1 MTNQDKLE
9 NMVKDAF
16 GDDATV
22 LDSTDKKVII
32 RFEKCDAV
40 EYAILNHNYKT
51 LYNGKYFSEK
61 GQSREAARNK
71 AWKLYEST
79 IGVR

>member
-22 LDSTDKKVII
+22 LDSTDKKAII
-32 RFEKCDAV
+32 RFEKCDAI
-40 EYAILNHNYKT
+40 EYAVLNYNFKG
-51 LYNGKYFSEK
+51 LYNGKYFSGK
-61 GQSREAARNK
+61 TQSKEAARNK
-71 AWKLYEST
+71 AWKLFESV